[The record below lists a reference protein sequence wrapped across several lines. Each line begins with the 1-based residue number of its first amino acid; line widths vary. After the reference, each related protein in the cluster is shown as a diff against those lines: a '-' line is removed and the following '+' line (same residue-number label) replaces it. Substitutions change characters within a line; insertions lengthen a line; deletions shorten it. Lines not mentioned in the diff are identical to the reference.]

1 MEENRIRK
9 LLGSNR
15 EIAWKIFCMSFGN
28 FLCSVAINV
37 FFVPNGLLSTGVGGL
52 GIIFNYLLGAPIGL
66 TVFILNLPLMVLGY
80 FKLDRKFMV
89 YTTFSVFIYS
99 WILNLTS
106 GLSEIFI
113 IDDIFI
119 AAVFGA
125 LFNGMGMGIMFRNDV
140 CQGGFDILA
149 SILKKYY
156 NMNIGTG
163 LSIFNTTVV
172 TLSAFK
178 FGAIRSMYTLVAIKI
193 GYKVLDRIQ
202 IGFSYK
208 KNIIIISDKSAEM
221 ADKIM
226 KNMGR
231 GVTFLKGE
239 GAYTHVDKNII
250 YCTLTSPE
258 IVKLKE
264 IVNEV
269 DPRAFFTVSEAA
281 EVMGTGFSK

>member
-1 MEENRIRK
+1 MENNKVRQI
-9 LLGSNR
+9 LGDNR
-15 EIAWKIFCMSFGN
+15 EIAWKIFCMTVGN
-28 FLCSVAINV
+28 FLCSIAINV

-52 GIIFNYLLGAPIGL
+52 GIILNYLINAPIGI
-66 TVFILNLPLMVLGY
+66 TVFILNLPLMVLGF
-80 FKLDRKFMV
+80 FKLDKKFMV

-99 WILNLTS
+99 WILNMTS
-106 GLSEIFI
+106 GLARIFI
-113 IDDIFI
+113 VDDIFI

-125 LFNGMGMGIMFRNDV
+125 VFNGAGMGIMFRNDV

-163 LSIFNTTVV
+163 LSIFNTTIV

-193 GYKVLDRIQ
+193 GYKVLDTLQ

-208 KNIIIISDKSAEM
+208 KNVMIISDKSEEM
-221 ADKIM
+221 AGKIM
-226 KNMGR
+226 KDMGR
-231 GVTFLKGE
+231 GVTFLNGQ
-239 GAYTHVDKNII
+239 GAYTHADKKIL

-258 IVKLKE
+258 IVKLKD
-264 IVNEV
+264 IVNQV
-269 DPRAFFTVSEAA
+269 DENAFFTVSEVT
-281 EVMGTGFSK
+281 EVLGGGFSK